1 MLLEKR
7 FRELLEAAPDAIM
20 QVDAD
25 GRIILLNRVTESM
38 FGYTR
43 EELLGQPVE
52 VLIPQELH
60 ARHVQHRA
68 NYRQH
73 PTTRSMGSGLA
84 LEGIRKDGSRF
95 PVEISLSPSASEEG
109 FRVTAIIRDITE
121 RRLAEERLRRV
132 QEEST
137 QRLAE
142 SNTQLE
148 LINRELAR
156 ANRLKSESLLRIAA
170 GTA

>member
-1 MLLEKR
+1 
-7 FRELLEAAPDAIM
+7 
-20 QVDAD
+20 
-25 GRIILLNRVTESM
+25 
-38 FGYTR
+38 
-43 EELLGQPVE
+43 VE

-137 QRLAE
+137 QKAG
-142 SNTQLE
+142 
-148 LINRELAR
+148 
-156 ANRLKSESLLRIAA
+156 RIQHPT
-170 GTA
+170 GVDQSRTRTGQPVKKRIPGEYEP